1 MKANRNVWEFL
12 LGIIGNANTA
22 RPHVW
27 RLAIVFAAALTLPAC
42 GLQTDMIT
50 ISYAPQG
57 SAKAP
62 PGASGTVV
70 DVQVKDIRS
79 NKSEVS
85 KKGDE
90 YEILAPIVVENDV
103 AQILREAIQTEL
115 KSRGFDVGDGGSVVV
130 AELSKFYNRFRAGKS
145 EAEVFIHVQVKKA
158 KGGLVYSEIVEGKG
172 INPNVMLRSG
182 ENAKIALEAAMQ
194 DAVNR
199 LMTNVE
205 FLDAIIEAS
214 KS

>member
-1 MKANRNVWEFL
+1 MR
-12 LGIIGNANTA
+12 TA
-22 RPHVW
+22 LAVTVALPHVW
-27 RLAIVFAAALTLPAC
+27 RLAIVLAAAFTLPAC
-42 GLQTDMIT
+42 GLKTDVIT
-50 ISYAPQG
+50 ISYVSQG
-57 SAKAP
+57 SPKVL

-90 YEILAPIVVENDV
+90 YEFLAPIVVENDV

-115 KSRGFDVGDGGSVVV
+115 KNRGFDVGDGGPVVM
-130 AELSKFYNRFRAGKS
+130 AELSKFYSRFRAGKS

-158 KGGLVYSEIVEGKG
+158 EGGLVYSEIVAGKG
-172 INPNVMLRSG
+172 INPDVFMRSG

-194 DAVNR
+194 DVVNK

>member
-1 MKANRNVWEFL
+1 MR
-12 LGIIGNANTA
+12 TA
-22 RPHVW
+22 LAVTVALPHVW
-27 RLAIVFAAALTLPAC
+27 RLAIVFAAAFTLPAC
-42 GLQTDMIT
+42 GLQTDTIT
-50 ISYAPQG
+50 ISYVSQG
-57 SAKAP
+57 SPKAP

-90 YEILAPIVVENDV
+90 YEFLAPIVVENDV

-115 KSRGFDVGDGGSVVV
+115 KNRGFDLGDGGPVVV
-130 AELSKFYNRFRAGKS
+130 AELSKFYNRFRAGNS

-172 INPNVMLRSG
+172 INSKGIFRSG

>member
-1 MKANRNVWEFL
+1 MKANRNAREFL
-12 LGIIGNANTA
+12 LGIFGYANTA

-27 RLAIVFAAALTLPAC
+27 RLAIVFAAAFNVAAC
-42 GLQTDMIT
+42 GLQTDTIT
-50 ISYAPQG
+50 ISYVPQG
-57 SAKAP
+57 SAKAL

-70 DVQVKDIRS
+70 DVQVEDLRS

-90 YEILAPIVVENDV
+90 YEILAPILIENDV
-103 AQILREAIQTEL
+103 AEILKGAIETEL
-115 KSRGFDVGDGGSVVV
+115 KNRGFDVGDGGPVVV
-130 AELSKFYNRFRAGKS
+130 AELSKFYNRFRAGNS

-158 KGGLVYSEIVEGKG
+158 EGGLVYSEIVAGKG
-172 INPNVMLRSG
+172 INPDVFMRSG

-194 DAVNR
+194 DVVNK